1 VTASGSAA
9 AQGPG
14 ASLALAAMY
23 ALTIVGFP
31 LISTLPVLLGLDSQL
46 ATVPYRAAIVALAL
60 GVFFGWWLRG
70 KSILFTWP
78 VRLTLLLWML
88 LIVRMLID
96 TVIDPLPGELPM
108 PLASLLMLSLG
119 ACFLPALVF
128 LETPSQATLD
138 HARRAIEVLGM
149 VALLL
154 ILYLGL
160 RGVFAGSILRRL
172 ATSVLN
178 PISVGHLGVSVF
190 IVALCGLAG
199 SAARAKVVRWLVIV
213 TSVLVVVAS
222 GSRGPI
228 LAALLVALVYS
239 FARRRRGGIALR
251 VLLLRLGL
259 LAAGVAGVVWLVGYL
274 EEGGYISLI
283 GRLADTLQDEAA
295 YDRIAMMYGAWA
307 QFTEQPLLGSH
318 FVELRFYTY
327 PHNIVLESLM
337 ATGIVG
343 AGLLLANL
351 AAAMLAALRVIS
363 ASPSLAWIGLIYLQ
377 YVVNGMVSGS
387 LYFDT
392 TFWAFGFACMAVAQG
407 LGRPA
412 PPSRA

>member
-1 VTASGSAA
+1 MA
-9 AQGPG
+9 PG
-14 ASLALAAMY
+14 
-23 ALTIVGFP
+23 
-31 LISTLPVLLGLDSQL
+31 
-46 ATVPYRAAIVALAL
+46 
-60 GVFFGWWLRG
+60 
-70 KSILFTWP
+70 
-78 VRLTLLLWML
+78 
-88 LIVRMLID
+88 
-96 TVIDPLPGELPM
+96 
-108 PLASLLMLSLG
+108 
-119 ACFLPALVF
+119 
-128 LETPSQATLD
+128 
-138 HARRAIEVLGM
+138 
-149 VALLL
+149 
-154 ILYLGL
+154 
-160 RGVFAGSILRRL
+160 
-172 ATSVLN
+172 
-178 PISVGHLGVSVF
+178 
-190 IVALCGLAG
+190 
-199 SAARAKVVRWLVIV
+199 
-213 TSVLVVVAS
+213 
-222 GSRGPI
+222 
-228 LAALLVALVYS
+228 
-239 FARRRRGGIALR
+239 

-274 EEGGYISLI
+274 EEGGYISLV
-283 GRLADTLQDEAA
+283 GRLADTLQDEASN
-295 YDRIAMMYGAWA
+295 DRIAMMYGAWA

-327 PHNIVLESLM
+327 PHNIFLESLM